1 MTTTACFTP
10 RTLTFLRGLK
20 RHNDRAWF
28 AEHRDAYERDVRQP
42 MIALVE
48 RLARDLCAIAP
59 DLVASPRG
67 SLYRIYRDTRF
78 SSNKLPFKTQ
88 VGAIFPHRDLPRHR
102 GASLYLEIGP
112 DGAMLV
118 GGVYM
123 PEPPDLHALRE
134 HVSANYGQFRTLVE
148 SPTFKRTV
156 GAVYGDSLKRVPR
169 GYPPDHPAAEYLKLK
184 QFIFG
189 KDYPAAFAVSPAFYG
204 TVVRQFERMAP
215 VIEFLND
222 PLVAALARRDPLVR
236 EAPIRRGRLA

>member
-1 MTTTACFTP
+1 MTTTPCFTP

-28 AEHRDAYERDVRQP
+28 AEHRDAYERDVRRP

-48 RLARDLCAIAP
+48 RLAPDLRAFAP
-59 DLVASPRG
+59 DLVASPRA

-78 SSNKLPFKTQ
+78 SASKAPFKTQ
-88 VGAIFPHRDLPRHR
+88 VGAIFPHRDLSRHR

-112 DGAMLV
+112 DGAMAV

-123 PEPPDLHALRE
+123 PEPQDVLALRE
-134 HVSANYGQFRTLVE
+134 HLAANYVRFRTLVE

-204 TVVRQFERMAP
+204 TIVRQFQRMAP
-215 VIEFLND
+215 LIALLNE
-222 PLVAALARRDPLVR
+222 PLVAAAARRDPLVQAAGNER
-236 EAPIRRGRLA
+236 TRRR